1 MPGLKTLPQNRDMI
15 TNLLDTAWSPVA
27 KMRLLSGGISPNNLL
42 DGSDEIVGQKAC
54 IACGN
59 CVDAC
64 PVVLRE
70 LDCVQTQTNRNS
82 LYLETIVDDKCLRC
96 YQCIQACPQVDRAIK
111 LTAARH
117 RIAERLAHWWLGI
130 AYIITAISGIL
141 IYHSRNDWSPL
152 FALEVSAA
160 HKFGAIMWLL
170 SPVLFFL
177 FDRYHFA
184 RTLKAI
190 TSLGWRDVV
199 WWKEFITSVFTKAKR
214 PFEGEY
220 NSGQKTWYIVVLGSM
235 VVLGVSG
242 IARWGWEDSM
252 DAVMLKQ
259 IILIHTI
266 AARVIDISFAY
277 HFGRKL
283 LMRVW
288 KRSRHIFRDS
298 YSCSQKKI
306 EQNKTGYCQLQPPA
320 ASSIKI
326 QG

>member
-42 DGSDEIVGQKAC
+42 DGGDEIVGQKAC

-70 LDCVQTQTNRNS
+70 LDCVQSQTNRNS

-111 LTAARH
+111 LTATRH
-117 RIAERLAHWWLGI
+117 RITERIAHWWLGI
-130 AYIITAISGIL
+130 AYVITAISGIL
-141 IYHSRNDWSPL
+141 IYHSRNDWSQM
-152 FALEVSAA
+152 FTFEVSAV
-160 HKFGAIMWLL
+160 HKLGAIMWLL
-170 SPVLFFL
+170 APILFLL
-177 FDRYHFA
+177 FDRYHFS

-190 TSLGWRDVV
+190 TSLGLRDVV
-199 WWKEFITSVFTKAKR
+199 WWKDFIKSVFTKAKR

-220 NSGQKTWYIVVLGSM
+220 NTGQKTWYIVVLGSM
-235 VVLGVSG
+235 FVLGVSG
-242 IARWGWEDSM
+242 ILRWGWEDSM
-252 DAVMLKQ
+252 NLRTLKQ

-283 LMRVW
+283 FVRAL

-298 YSCSQKKI
+298 YSCNQKHI
-306 EQNKTGYCQLQPPA
+306 EQSNPGCCTLQPPA
-320 ASSIKI
+320 TTGVKY